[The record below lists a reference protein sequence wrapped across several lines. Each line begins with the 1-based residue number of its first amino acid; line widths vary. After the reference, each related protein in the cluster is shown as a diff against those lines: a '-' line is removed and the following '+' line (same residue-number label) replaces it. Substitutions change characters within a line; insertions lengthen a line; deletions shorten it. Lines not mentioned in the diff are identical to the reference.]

1 MNNHINAVITG
12 TGSHAPSEVLTNR
25 DLEKMVDTS
34 AASVPI
40 ALDEANRKGLLK
52 KGDYIVMVAFGGGLT
67 RGASLVQW

>member
-25 DLEKMVDTS
+25 DFEKMVDTS

-52 KGDYIVMVAFGGGLT
+52 KGDYIVMVASGE
-67 RGASLVQW
+67 V